1 MKDKSETITKL
12 AIALSKFQAEVPVIP
27 KDGQAYGYKYAPLDT
42 VIEHIRKP
50 LAKHGLSFMH
60 LVGNNGSVSC
70 LLLHESGEYIQ
81 SDYIA
86 LPSDNSNN
94 RTTPVQQMG
103 SSITYAKRYTLSA
116 MLGLATDEDN
126 DAAKPAPKKQA
137 QQAKR
142 AELKPGMAAWD
153 KAVETI
159 KAGKATVSQA
169 QSKYYITT
177 ENKNKLKSY
186 EQN

>member
-12 AIALSKFQAEVPVIP
+12 AIALSKFQSEVPVIP

-42 VIEHIRKP
+42 IIEHIRKP
-50 LAKHGLSFMH
+50 LAKHGLSFIH
-60 LVGNNGSVSC
+60 LVGDNGSVSC

-81 SDYIA
+81 SDYIT
-86 LPSDNSNN
+86 LPNDNSNN

-126 DAAKPAPKKQA
+126 DGAKQA

-142 AELKPGMAAWD
+142 TELKPGMAAWD

-169 QSKYYITT
+169 ESKYYITK